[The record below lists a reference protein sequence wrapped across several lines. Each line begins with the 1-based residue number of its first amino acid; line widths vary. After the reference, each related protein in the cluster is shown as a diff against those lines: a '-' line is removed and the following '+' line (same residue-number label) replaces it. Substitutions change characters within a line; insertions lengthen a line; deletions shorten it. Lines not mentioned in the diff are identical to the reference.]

1 MGTGHRG
8 GRLFRPVN
16 AATARQRLKQG
27 KNVSRHPVRQHVTP
41 ASGASDRSRRL
52 RWIGR
57 AKVLAI
63 LLTVI
68 ALSAMDHAG
77 WLLANRPDGD
87 QYHLMATRVM
97 RVIDGDTI
105 EVQIPDP
112 IKDTQTT
119 RVRLIGIDCPEIAHP
134 AFSSKPA
141 EPFAEEAAALAR
153 SLVDGQR
160 VVLRVEPQQTR
171 DVYDRLLAH
180 VDLEN
185 GTNLA
190 EQLLMAGLAC
200 REDRW
205 NHSMLLRYR
214 QLELT
219 ARRARRGMWQ

>member
-1 MGTGHRG
+1 MSLNPG
-8 GRLFRPVN
+8 
-16 AATARQRLKQG
+16 RQRLTTL
-27 KNVSRHPVRQHVTP
+27 N
-41 ASGASDRSRRL
+41 RSFAGSSRL

-63 LLTVI
+63 LLTVL
-68 ALSAMDHAG
+68 ALSAMDRAG
-77 WLLANRPDGD
+77 WLLAHRPDGD
-87 QYHLMATRVM
+87 QYHLVSARVT

-112 IKDTQTT
+112 INDTETT

-153 SLVDGQR
+153 SLVDGR
-160 VVLRVEPQQTR
+160 MVALRIEPQQTR

-180 VDLEN
+180 VDLED
-185 GTNLA
+185 GSNLA
-190 EQLLMAGLAC
+190 EQLLMAGLAR

-214 QLELT
+214 QLELS

>member
-1 MGTGHRG
+1 M
-8 GRLFRPVN
+8 
-16 AATARQRLKQG
+16 
-27 KNVSRHPVRQHVTP
+27 
-41 ASGASDRSRRL
+41 DR
-52 RWIGR
+52 
-57 AKVLAI
+57 
-63 LLTVI
+63 
-68 ALSAMDHAG
+68 AG
-77 WLLANRPDGD
+77 WLLAHRPDGD
-87 QYHLMATRVM
+87 QYHLVSARVT

-112 IKDTQTT
+112 INDTETT

-153 SLVDGQR
+153 SLVDGR
-160 VVLRVEPQQTR
+160 MVALRIEPQQTR

-180 VDLEN
+180 VDLED
-185 GTNLA
+185 GSNLA
-190 EQLLMAGLAC
+190 EQLLMAGLAR

-214 QLELT
+214 QLELS